1 MSYFRSYF
9 SKNNTILSNSRI
21 NTAKNPDT
29 EIYYGNGF
37 SKYIFKVNL
46 TDLQTRINNG
56 DLVLTND
63 TKHYLHLTNTIF
75 GDSAFLGQD
84 SPSER
89 QRATSFDL
97 IVFPITLDWD
107 EGVGFDYENTLDFA
121 TGNKTYDERPSNW
134 YNRTTTDL
142 WDENGI
148 YTTAPTEVLNTIH
161 FDNGNEDIHV
171 DITNYING
179 IISGD
184 TNNGLGI
191 AFDYPYSLISS
202 IGGQSVSFFTKYTQT
217 FYEPF
222 VESVFEDTIS
232 DDRDN
237 FINDIQRNLY
247 LYVTDGVNFID
258 LDDLPNVDVLD
269 NNKQPLEYF
278 TGMTT
283 TKIRK
288 GIYKVTFGLSGT
300 ICDGKRFFY
309 DKWYNLTINGVE
321 IPDVVQKF
329 IPKPIT
335 SLYTFGA
342 NPTEFNRYSLQYYG
356 IKLNEKVK
364 RGDLRKITVNL
375 RSVNERKNVLTD
387 DIYYRIYIV
396 EGKGQVNVFDWT
408 KMDRTNENSFILN
421 TEYLIPR
428 EYNIEIKGKINS
440 EEIHY
445 NEIKFEIVSEK

>member
-9 SKNNTILSNSRI
+9 SKNNTILSNSKN
-21 NTAKNPDT
+21 NTAKNPNT

-37 SKYIFKVNL
+37 SKYIFKINVD
-46 TDLQTRINNG
+46 DLINRINNG
-56 DLVLTND
+56 DLVLNED

-75 GDSAFLGQD
+75 GDNAFLGQD

-89 QRATSFDL
+89 LRASSFDL
-97 IVFPITLDWD
+97 IIFPINLYWD
-107 EGVGFDYENTLDFA
+107 EGVGFEYDIVSDLA
-121 TGNKTYDERPSNW
+121 TGNKTYDVRPSNW
-134 YNRTTTDL
+134 YNRTTTEL
-142 WDENGI
+142 WPEDGI
-148 YTTAPTEVLNTIH
+148 TNTPEILSTIH
-161 FDNGNEDIHV
+161 FDNGDENIHV
-171 DITNYING
+171 DITDYINS
-179 IISGD
+179 ILSGT

-191 AFDYPYSLISS
+191 SFDLPYLNIPS
-202 IGGQSVSFFTKYTQT
+202 INGQSVSFFTKYTQT
-217 FYEPF
+217 FHEPY
-222 VESVFEDTIS
+222 VESVFEDTIL

-237 FINDIQRNLY
+237 FINDTERNLY
-247 LYVTDGVNFID
+247 LYITDGVNFID
-258 LDDLPNVDVLD
+258 LDNLPTVDVLD
-269 NNKQPLEYF
+269 SNKQTLSNF

-288 GIYKVTFGLSGT
+288 GIYKVTFGFTGT
-300 ICDGKRFFY
+300 LCDGKRFFY
-309 DKWYNLTINGVE
+309 DKWTNLTINSVD

-329 IPKPIT
+329 IPKPIS
-335 SLYTFGA
+335 SLYTFGT

-356 IKLNEKVK
+356 IKLNEKIK
-364 RGDLRKITVNL
+364 RGDLRKVVINL
-375 RSVNERKNVLTD
+375 RSVNDRKNFLCD
-387 DIYYRIYIV
+387 EIYYRIYIR

-445 NEIKFEIVSEK
+445 NEIKFEIVSER